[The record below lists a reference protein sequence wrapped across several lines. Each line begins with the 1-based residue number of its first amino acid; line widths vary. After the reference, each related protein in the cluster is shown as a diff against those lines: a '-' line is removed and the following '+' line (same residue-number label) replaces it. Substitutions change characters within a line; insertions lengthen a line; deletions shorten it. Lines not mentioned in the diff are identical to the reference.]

1 MATQRC
7 GGTACSDTD
16 ELPFGPAARRLRLL
30 FSRRVLTAG
39 TGEDMNDNVMPM
51 KGRLRFSEGWP
62 MLAAFALYWA
72 VVVIFA
78 LTLASGILVA

>member
-1 MATQRC
+1 
-7 GGTACSDTD
+7 
-16 ELPFGPAARRLRLL
+16 
-30 FSRRVLTAG
+30 
-39 TGEDMNDNVMPM
+39 MNDNVMPM